1 MQIQGFLSISRVFIA
16 LASRLYII
24 RVILFFFSV
33 CTENDVPNELHLE
46 IWIVNFKHKC
56 FFIDLWSLLCLKCCI
71 ELQQERRKEYIHVLI
86 QSSHVEQWW
95 LRLLTFPANQYTILI
110 SHFTYSELHMTYVGH
125 NLKLSYYICFILNML
140 RIQPFIPM
148 PVTSCLVIGCSI
160 MWNYLFDLMWHI
172 FLLLA
177 VTFVVYLPNRS
188 WQHIM
193 FVTVIMP
200 MYNFV

>member
-1 MQIQGFLSISRVFIA
+1 M
-16 LASRLYII
+16 
-24 RVILFFFSV
+24 
-33 CTENDVPNELHLE
+33 
-46 IWIVNFKHKC
+46 

-110 SHFTYSELHMTYVGH
+110 SHFTYSELHVTYVGH

-177 VTFVVYLPNRS
+177 VTFIVCHHYHAYVQFCITLHYPLRISLCSTCLSTKPFLPTDFICQCHHTYVQFIYNS
-188 WQHIM
+188 
-193 FVTVIMP
+193 TTP
-200 MYNFV
+200 MSSIS